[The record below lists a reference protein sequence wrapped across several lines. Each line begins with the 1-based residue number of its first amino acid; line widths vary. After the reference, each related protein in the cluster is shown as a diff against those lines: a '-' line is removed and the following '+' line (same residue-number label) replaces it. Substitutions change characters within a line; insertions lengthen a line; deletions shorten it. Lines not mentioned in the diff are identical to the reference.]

1 MAKKDVRAQEIQQE
15 ETERVSKATVV
26 VPQEN
31 TPYNLDSE
39 DKRKIENMSQFRSP
53 KCQFISTMLP
63 SSSGI
68 AEGVFLKICTM
79 LSDLVST
86 L

>member
-31 TPYNLDSE
+31 TPHNIDSE
-39 DKRKIENMSQFRSP
+39 DKRKIENKMSVYLHNGACHQLLVLL
-53 KCQFISTMLP
+53 IS
-63 SSSGI
+63 
-68 AEGVFLKICTM
+68 
-79 LSDLVST
+79 
-86 L
+86 